1 MKKNTFVDG
10 TIIASVAIIFVKIL
24 GALYVIPFYNIIGE
38 EGGTLYSYAYS
49 IYNLFLTISITGF
62 PIAVAKMVSEYNE
75 KGMFKA
81 KEESY
86 RISKKIILVISVI
99 SFFACFAFAEGI
111 ASLFVKSLDSVGITT
126 ISDIAFVIRI
136 IAFSLLIIPYLSII
150 RGYLQGHKYIKE
162 SSNSQ
167 VIEQVVRIFIVL
179 VGSYLSIRIFKS
191 DIKTGVAVAL
201 SGSFFGG
208 FITYLYLK
216 HKINKNSR
224 NFKKDDNLNIV
235 ITSKEIVKKFFIYA
249 IPSVIIAIASSIYD
263 TVDQILVIKGSN
275 MLGFSA
281 KDAEII
287 GSIIGT
293 WGVKI
298 CMLIS
303 AVGTAISINA
313 IPHMTESFVNNDY
326 KKTNKKFNQ
335 ILITGF
341 VISLPMAIGVSIL
354 ASPLYRLFYGESMY
368 GGKILEA
375 VVYAT
380 MLANI
385 SGILNTALIGI
396 NSYKIIY
403 INTLFGIILNLIL
416 DIPCMFLLDKL
427 NIFPVWGTS
436 LSSVISYTLSIIL
449 ALVLLHKKY
458 NFTYKDVYKDTLK
471 LIMSCIFMTI
481 PLLILNKFIN
491 FNNFSNFKSLIFM
504 IMYAVIGCLIFVYV
518 SYKNNLLQDVFGK
531 ELIDTCLKKLHIK
544 KEG

>member
-1 MKKNTFVDG
+1 MKKNTFIDG

-86 RISKKIILVISVI
+86 RISKKIILVISAI

-208 FITYLYLK
+208 FIT
-216 HKINKNSR
+216 
-224 NFKKDDNLNIV
+224 
-235 ITSKEIVKKFFIYA
+235 
-249 IPSVIIAIASSIYD
+249 
-263 TVDQILVIKGSN
+263 
-275 MLGFSA
+275 
-281 KDAEII
+281 
-287 GSIIGT
+287 
-293 WGVKI
+293 
-298 CMLIS
+298 
-303 AVGTAISINA
+303 
-313 IPHMTESFVNNDY
+313 
-326 KKTNKKFNQ
+326 
-335 ILITGF
+335 
-341 VISLPMAIGVSIL
+341 
-354 ASPLYRLFYGESMY
+354 
-368 GGKILEA
+368 
-375 VVYAT
+375 
-380 MLANI
+380 
-385 SGILNTALIGI
+385 
-396 NSYKIIY
+396 
-403 INTLFGIILNLIL
+403 
-416 DIPCMFLLDKL
+416 
-427 NIFPVWGTS
+427 
-436 LSSVISYTLSIIL
+436 
-449 ALVLLHKKY
+449 
-458 NFTYKDVYKDTLK
+458 
-471 LIMSCIFMTI
+471 
-481 PLLILNKFIN
+481 
-491 FNNFSNFKSLIFM
+491 
-504 IMYAVIGCLIFVYV
+504 
-518 SYKNNLLQDVFGK
+518 
-531 ELIDTCLKKLHIK
+531 
-544 KEG
+544 